1 MIARVEQIMPSD
13 RVGQFTTSRAVWH
26 ELEQFSSELNRAI
39 YRTEVCTEVCAG
51 AIYPNKS
58 GIKIQVTINNDRRRP
73 RVGQALLQQSVRT
86 DTGAEGTTKG
96 RKQNRNK
103 SKTWKTGEIKYKQN
117 ITSKDS
123 KDALVCCVEN
133 MVADRIMDSGAS
145 FHATYCKEELE
156 RFKLRS
162 GKVRLADDINL
173 DIAGVGDVVLKTSF
187 DTSWTLKDVRYI
199 LGLKKRLISV
209 WQLDEEG
216 YHVGFGDQQ
225 WKVTKGSLVVARAN
239 KRGSIYMVE
248 VQSEGID
255 IIIDGSGNAALW
267 FGEAKEAFLHN
278 VREDKE
284 TAETAAEVA
293 NGIVM
298 LKRVP
303 ETPLQFEVAERLSR
317 TFRVESTGIRAEVLK
332 MLWAYSVSTNY
343 LIYRIPNISI
353 GFHIPKEEWRGKDT
367 SLTHLKIS
375 GGSSDTSKG
384 SKNSG
389 SFKDSGRS
397 DEEYSKN
404 RASSVEGGSE
414 TPHVRRSTRESRA
427 PRRYSPSA
435 NYLLLTENGEPE
447 SYSEALSSKESV
459 QWKKAIN
466 EEMVSLEKN
475 QTCSL
480 VRLPEGKKASQ
491 SLWMVRVKEKHDG
504 RKRYKD
510 RLVVK
515 DFQQKRGVD
524 YNEIFSPVVKM
535 TTMRHLHDTTKGFLV
550 SWERRKPS
558 VQVEEKSIRIKA
570 STETMVDDMLVAGS
584 DMAEFNKPK
593 WVLIFVEDS
602 WNEEP
607 CRDVHQVGDE
617 REVEVLRNFNWPPSE
632 LITEDGVLPER
643 GYSQFN
649 DVSSGY
655 LVSKVS

>member
-1 MIARVEQIMPSD
+1 MTILVVDTTLYLVSII
-13 RVGQFTTSRAVWH
+13 FTFIFRKPCLYSLFVQA
-26 ELEQFSSELNRAI
+26 
-39 YRTEVCTEVCAG
+39 VCAG
-51 AIYPNKS
+51 AIYHTEVCTK
-58 GIKIQVTINNDRRRP
+58 
-73 RVGQALLQQSVRT
+73 RT
-86 DTGAEGTTKG
+86 DTVAEGTKKG

-103 SKTWKTGEIKYKQN
+103 SKSWKIGEIKGKEVN
-117 ITSKDS
+117 MAAGDS
-123 KDALVCCVEN
+123 DDALVCCVEN

-145 FHATYCKEELE
+145 FHATYRKEELE

-225 WKVTKGSLVVARAN
+225 WKVTKGSLVVARGN

-248 VQSEGID
+248 VHSEGIGA
-255 IIIDGSGNAALW
+255 IIEDSGSAALW
-267 FGEAKEAFLHN
+267 FGEAEAAFLHN

-353 GFHIPKEEWRGKDT
+353 GFHIPKEEWLGKDT
-367 SLTHLKIS
+367 SLTHLKHGLSSEITQIP
-375 GGSSDTSKG
+375 GGSLDTSKG
-384 SKNSG
+384 SENSG
-389 SFKDSGRS
+389 SFKDNGRL
-397 DEEYSKN
+397 DEEYSEN
-404 RASSVEGGSE
+404 RASSKEGGSE
-414 TPHVRRSTRESRA
+414 TPHVRISTKESRA
-427 PRRYSPSA
+427 PGRYSSSA

-447 SYSEALSSKESV
+447 SYSEALSRKESV

-480 VRLPEGKKASQ
+480 VREGKKASQ
-491 SLWMVRVKEKHDG
+491 SLRMFRVKEERDG
-504 RKRYKD
+504 RKR
-510 RLVVK
+510 LVLSIVASEDLHLEQLDVK
-515 DFQQKRGVD
+515 TAFLHGDLDEDIYMTQPEGFQSAGKEENLFDSSCEESKVLQLGKACSDIDKR
-524 YNEIFSPVVKM
+524 
-535 TTMRHLHDTTKGFLV
+535 R
-550 SWERRKPS
+550 
-558 VQVEEKSIRIKA
+558 
-570 STETMVDDMLVAGS
+570 
-584 DMAEFNKPK
+584 
-593 WVLIFVEDS
+593 VLIFVEDS

-607 CRDVHQVGDE
+607 CRDVNQVGDE
-617 REVEVLRNFNWPPSE
+617 REVKVIRNFNWPPSE

-643 GYSQFN
+643 E
-649 DVSSGY
+649 VIPILMM
-655 LVSKVS
+655 LVQDTLYRKSPSPVFG